1 MLRGHNGIAMNSLP
15 TRLRKD
21 HWSHLFRTRCLV
33 CRAIDADLSTAGLI
47 VNQTYG
53 CRPYLPRHRNT
64 FMRPSSVRGI
74 IARDVRKGP
83 LISSIEDCLVHGDW
97 LWRSFRESLEND
109 RGRAT
114 CCPPIHLDFSEVDE
128 GVAA

>member
-1 MLRGHNGIAMNSLP
+1 M
-15 TRLRKD
+15 
-21 HWSHLFRTRCLV
+21 V

-47 VNQTYG
+47 VNQPYG
-53 CRPYLPRHRNT
+53 CRSHLPRYERT
-64 FMRPSSVRGI
+64 VMTPSLMRGI
-74 IARDVRKGP
+74 IARDLRKGP

-97 LWRSFRESLEND
+97 LWRSLMDSLEND

-114 CCPPIHLDFSEVDE
+114 CCPPIHLDFSEVNE